1 MLSQTYLTCR
11 THTYIFDLHTHVCT
25 HTHFIKHHNHF
36 KFVTI
41 CWRKQMPIYV
51 CTHCFNYASQQERE
65 IREGLMREE
74 KKLGDLQGVG
84 SD

>member
-1 MLSQTYLTCR
+1 
-11 THTYIFDLHTHVCT
+11 
-25 HTHFIKHHNHF
+25 
-36 KFVTI
+36 
-41 CWRKQMPIYV
+41 MPIYV